1 MLQFALVLNL
11 SMGTWGHHFHRMFSI
26 KLSVLEQNSCIS
38 NIVLHS
44 NASSELY
51 QPQRR
56 PKWDNKKSKRFN
68 KQNKNSEGATHFL
81 CRYCTTYVVKLDGNA
96 YASVA
101 LISKIVVSPIVI
113 VMTLIQERKSLK
125 TNFLQTSWC
134 TKGKY
139 WDKGNVVRMSVQ
151 VNIKKAECKIEQ
163 RELKKVEEV
172 VHDLAKLS

>member
-11 SMGTWGHHFHRMFSI
+11 SMGTWGCF
-26 KLSVLEQNSCIS
+26 LSNCLSLNKIVAYQII
-38 NIVLHS
+38 IVLRN
-44 NASSELY
+44 NASSELH

-81 CRYCTTYVVKLDGNA
+81 CHCCTTYVVKLDGNA
-96 YASVA
+96 YVSIT
-101 LISKIVVSPIVI
+101 LISKIVISSTVI
-113 VMTLIQERKSLK
+113 FMTLMQERKSLK
-125 TNFLQTSWC
+125 TKFLRMSWC

-139 WDKGNVVRMSVQ
+139 CVKGNVVRMSIQ

>member
-11 SMGTWGHHFHRMFSI
+11 FMGTWGRHFHCMFSI
-26 KLSVLEQNSCIS
+26 KLSVLEQNSGIS
-38 NIVLHS
+38 NIVLRS
-44 NASSELY
+44 NANSELC
-51 QPQRR
+51 QTQRR

-68 KQNKNSEGATHFL
+68 KQNKNSEDATHFL
-81 CRYCTTYVVKLDGNA
+81 CRCCTTYVVKLDGNG
-96 YASVA
+96 YVSIT
-101 LISKIVVSPIVI
+101 LISKIIISSIVI
-113 VMTLIQERKSLK
+113 VMTLIQKRKSLK
-125 TNFLQTSWC
+125 TNFLWTSWC

-163 RELKKVEEV
+163 RELTKVEV